1 MKKQHN
7 RRKRMAKEE
16 NKANWELTTG
26 NRGQKDGI
34 KVLPDG
40 GYGFVKN
47 PKLGFWDDSSSYG
60 GAVK

>member
-1 MKKQHN
+1 
-7 RRKRMAKEE
+7 MAKEE

-47 PKLGFWDDSSSYG
+47 PKLGFWDDSSSHG